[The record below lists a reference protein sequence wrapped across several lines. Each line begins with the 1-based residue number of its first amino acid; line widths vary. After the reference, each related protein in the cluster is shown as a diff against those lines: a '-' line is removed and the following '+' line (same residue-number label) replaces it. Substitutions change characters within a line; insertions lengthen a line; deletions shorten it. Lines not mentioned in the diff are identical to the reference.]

1 MISLGRLGAIAR
13 KESLHVLRDW
23 RSLGLAIAIP
33 VLLILLFGYALELD
47 VDEVPTVVWDQS
59 RTPQSRELVAAF
71 GGSPYFSLLG
81 YSDNYRSLQRDL
93 DSGRAMI
100 ALVIPADFA
109 AAVNSGQPA
118 SVQLLVDGSDANTAR
133 LALGYATA
141 LSAIYNQQ
149 LNVRNIEQAGYG
161 SATPPLEVAT
171 RAWYN
176 AELRSTNSTVPGV
189 IAIVMMVIAALLT
202 SVTVAKEWELGTM
215 EQLISTPLRGT
226 ELILGKLAPYL
237 AIGFID
243 VLVAVVMAQ
252 WVFAVPLRGNP
263 GLLFG
268 MATIFLVGAL
278 CMGLTIGITVK
289 QQVLAIQTALLAT
302 FLPALLLSGFM
313 FAIRNMP
320 LPIQLITYL
329 VPARYFIALL
339 RGIYLK
345 GIGLEIMWLS
355 AAVLIAWAL
364 TVLVVAHKRLK
375 LRLD

>member
-1 MISLGRLGAIAR
+1 MISAGRLSAIAR
-13 KESLHVLRDW
+13 KETLHVLRDW
-23 RSLGLAIAIP
+23 RSLGLALAIP

-71 GGSPYFSLLG
+71 EGSPYFLLRG
-81 YSDNYRSLQRDL
+81 YHDGYRSLEREV

-109 AAVNSGQPA
+109 AQVSSGRPVD
-118 SVQLLVDGSDANTAR
+118 VQLLVDGSDANTAR

-141 LSAIYNQQ
+141 LGTIYNQR
-149 LNVRNIEQAGYG
+149 LSVRRIEQAGLG
-161 SATPPLEVAT
+161 SSAPPLAVASRT
-171 RAWYN
+171 WYN
-176 AELRSTNSTVPGV
+176 PELRSTNSTVPGV

-215 EQLISTPLRGT
+215 EQLISTPLRGS

-237 AIGFID
+237 AIGFLD
-243 VLVAVVMAQ
+243 VLVAVAMAQ

-268 MATIFLVGAL
+268 MAAVFLIGAL
-278 CMGLTIGITVK
+278 CMGLTIGIIVK
-289 QQVLAIQTALLAT
+289 QQVLAIQIALLST

-320 LPIQLITYL
+320 QFIQLITYL

-355 AAVLIAWAL
+355 AAVLVGWAL
-364 TVLVVAHKRLK
+364 IVLVVAHKRLK

>member
-1 MISLGRLGAIAR
+1 MISRGRLAAIAR
-13 KESLHVLRDW
+13 KETLHVLRDW

-33 VLLILLFGYALELD
+33 MLLILLFGYALDLD
-47 VDEVPTVVWDQS
+47 VDDVPTVVWDQS
-59 RTPQSRELVAAF
+59 RTPQSRELLAVF
-71 GGSPYFSLLG
+71 NGSPYFSLG
-81 YSDNYRSLQRDL
+81 GHCDDYRGLQREL

-100 ALVIPADFA
+100 ALVIPSDFA
-109 AAVNSGQPA
+109 AAINAGSPVSIQ
-118 SVQLLVDGSDANTAR
+118 VLVDGSDANTGR

-141 LSAIYNQQ
+141 LGMIYNQQ
-149 LNVRNIEQAGYG
+149 LTVRYAEQAGLG
-161 SATPPLEVAT
+161 RLPAPVEVAA

-176 AELRSTNSTVPGV
+176 PELRSTNATVPGV

-215 EQLISTPLRGT
+215 EQLISTPLRVP

-237 AIGFID
+237 AIGFLD
-243 VLVAVVMAQ
+243 VLLAVAMAQ

-268 MATIFLVGAL
+268 MAVVFLVGAL
-278 CMGLTIGITVK
+278 CMGLTIGIAVK
-289 QQVLAIQTALLAT
+289 QQVLAIQIALLAT

-320 LPIQLITYL
+320 QAIQLITYL
-329 VPARYFIALL
+329 VPARYFILLL

-345 GIGLEIMWLS
+345 GIGLEVMWLS
-355 AAVLIAWAL
+355 ALVLIVWAL
-364 TVLVVAHKRLK
+364 LVMAVAHRR
-375 LRLD
+375 LRLRLE

>member
-1 MISLGRLGAIAR
+1 MISLGRLSAIAR
-13 KESLHVLRDW
+13 KETLHVLRDW

-33 VLLILLFGYALELD
+33 MLLILLFGYALDLD
-47 VDEVPTVVWDQS
+47 VDDVPTVVWDQS
-59 RTPQSRELVAAF
+59 RTPQSRELLAVF
-71 GGSPYFSLLG
+71 SGSPYFSLNG
-81 YSDNYRSLQRDL
+81 YCDTYRGLQREL

-100 ALVIPADFA
+100 ALVIPGDFA
-109 AAVNSGQPA
+109 ATINAGRSA
-118 SVQLLVDGSDANTAR
+118 SIQVLVDGSDANTGR

-141 LSAIYNQQ
+141 LGLIYNQQ
-149 LNVRNIEQAGYG
+149 LTVRYAERAGFG
-161 SATPPLEVAT
+161 RLPAPVDVAA

-176 AELRSTNSTVPGV
+176 PELRSTNATVPGV

-215 EQLISTPLRGT
+215 EQLISTPLRAP

-237 AIGFID
+237 VIGFLD
-243 VLVAVVMAQ
+243 VLLAVAMAQ

-268 MATIFLVGAL
+268 MAVVFLVGAL
-278 CMGLTIGITVK
+278 CMGLTIGIAVK
-289 QQVLAIQTALLAT
+289 QQVLAIQIALLAT

-320 LPIQLITYL
+320 QAIQLITYL
-329 VPARYFIALL
+329 VPARYFILLL

-355 AAVLIAWAL
+355 ALVLIVWAL
-364 TVLVVAHKRLK
+364 LVLVVAHRR
-375 LRLD
+375 LRLRLE

>member
-1 MISLGRLGAIAR
+1 MISLGRLAAIAR
-13 KESLHVLRDW
+13 KETLHVLRDW

-33 VLLILLFGYALELD
+33 MLLILLFGYALDLD
-47 VDEVPTVVWDQS
+47 VDDVPTVVWDQS
-59 RTPQSRELVAAF
+59 RTPQSRELLAVF
-71 GGSPYFSLLG
+71 SGSPYFSLNG
-81 YSDNYRSLQRDL
+81 YCDNYRGLQREL

-109 AAVNSGQPA
+109 AAIEAGHTTSIQV
-118 SVQLLVDGSDANTAR
+118 LVDGSDANTGR

-141 LSAIYNQQ
+141 LGLIYNQR
-149 LNVRNIEQAGYG
+149 LTVRYAEQAGLG
-161 SATPPLEVAT
+161 RLGAPVEVAA

-176 AELRSTNSTVPGV
+176 PELRSTNATVPGV

-215 EQLISTPLRGT
+215 EQLISTPLRAP

-237 AIGFID
+237 AIGFLD
-243 VLVAVVMAQ
+243 VLLAVAMAQ

-268 MATIFLVGAL
+268 MAVIFLVGAL
-278 CMGLTIGITVK
+278 CMGLTIGIAVK
-289 QQVLAIQTALLAT
+289 RQVMAIQIALLAT

-320 LPIQLITYL
+320 PPIQLITYL
-329 VPARYFIALL
+329 VPARYFILLL

-355 AAVLIAWAL
+355 ALVLIVWAL
-364 TVLVVAHKRLK
+364 LVLVIAHRR
-375 LRLD
+375 LRLRLE

>member
-1 MISLGRLGAIAR
+1 MISLGRLAAIAR
-13 KESLHVLRDW
+13 KETLHVLRDW

-33 VLLILLFGYALELD
+33 MLLILLFGYALDLD
-47 VDEVPTVVWDQS
+47 VDDVPTVVWDQS
-59 RTPQSRELVAAF
+59 RTPQSRELLAVF
-71 GGSPYFSLLG
+71 SGSPYFSLNG
-81 YSDNYRSLQRDL
+81 YCDNYRGLQREL

-109 AAVNSGQPA
+109 AAIDAGRTTSIQV
-118 SVQLLVDGSDANTAR
+118 LVDGSDANTGR

-141 LSAIYNQQ
+141 LGLIYNQR
-149 LNVRNIEQAGYG
+149 LTVRYAEQAGLG
-161 SATPPLEVAT
+161 RLGAPVEVAA

-176 AELRSTNSTVPGV
+176 PELRSTNATVPGV

-215 EQLISTPLRGT
+215 EQLISTPLRAP

-237 AIGFID
+237 AIGFLD
-243 VLVAVVMAQ
+243 VLLAVAMAQ

-268 MATIFLVGAL
+268 MAVIFLVGAL
-278 CMGLTIGITVK
+278 CMGLTIGIAVK
-289 QQVLAIQTALLAT
+289 RQVMAIQIALLAT

-320 LPIQLITYL
+320 PPIQLITYL
-329 VPARYFIALL
+329 VPARYFILLL

-355 AAVLIAWAL
+355 ALVLIVWAL
-364 TVLVVAHKRLK
+364 LVLVIAHRR
-375 LRLD
+375 LRLRLE